1 MLAQFDCKS
10 PREEVQQKRA
20 DFLKAIFDK
29 AEASEYIEIREIG
42 EKRKQYF
49 LKLNSLYCYEPP
61 LNANVYFGVFSRIR
75 KSGKAEACSTT
86 RALFADFDFKGITL
100 NERLNEVQIRIKNA
114 NLPVPSILVNSGN
127 GIHVYWL
134 LKERADS
141 EALGILKAI
150 SRATGSDPRVA
161 EKARIMRLPYTF
173 NVKDP
178 ATPLWCEV
186 VQADYSLKYD
196 LSVFYEALRDY
207 IRDTK
212 KEPSKGDCEAFRGIQ
227 VDKPCVAKMLKG
239 VCEGERNFALGR
251 ITKYLQVKG
260 YTKQK
265 AKEVVLAWNRLNNPP
280 EAERKLLNDFE
291 YYWQEDYKLLGCM
304 IDNPE
309 LQRILFKY
317 CNRPECPFTAAIG
330 HMELDN
336 HIKFNN
342 RLLNGL
348 DKLTGNDL
356 IVYGVL
362 MRHGEGLSTSLL
374 LEKLTSKATSRL
386 CMSEKTMRKSL
397 NALIENGFVE
407 MLKGNKR
414 AGKENFYK
422 VKVQGS
428 YGLGYTLVSNGAI
441 NGAIDGR
448 VAPAEFK
455 LYVLLLKYAFNKGN
469 CYPSLATL
477 AKELKVGAD
486 WVSKA
491 LRRLEEADYIKR
503 YYKHFNGVEKLFIKL
518 LV

>member
-1 MLAQFDCKS
+1 MLALIDCKS
-10 PREEVQQKRA
+10 LSEKAQQRV
-20 DFLKAIFDK
+20 DFLKALFDK

-196 LSVFYEALRDY
+196 LSVFQEALRDY

-251 ITKYLQVKG
+251 ITKYLQLKG
-260 YTKQK
+260 YAKQK
-265 AKEVVLAWNRLNNPP
+265 AQEIVLAWNRRNKPP
-280 EAERKLLNDFE
+280 EAERKILNDFE
-291 YYWQEDYKLLGCM
+291 YYWANDYKLLGCM

-309 LQRILFKY
+309 LQQMLYKY
-317 CNRPECPFTAAIG
+317 CSRPECSFTAAVG
-330 HMELDN
+330 HIKLDN
-336 HIKFNN
+336 HIRFNN
-342 RLLNGL
+342 RLLQGL
-348 DKLTGNDL
+348 DRLTGNDL

-362 MRHGEGLSTSLL
+362 SRHGEGLTTSLL
-374 LEKLTSKATSRL
+374 FEKLTSKATGKICISRPTL
-386 CMSEKTMRKSL
+386 FNSL
-397 NALIENGFVE
+397 KVLKQLGFIEVLE
-407 MLKGNKR
+407 GNRR

-422 VKVQGS
+422 AKVQGT

-448 VAPAEFK
+448 ISPAEFK
-455 LYVLLLKYAFNKGN
+455 LYVLLLKYAFHKGN
-469 CYPSLATL
+469 CYPSLSTL
-477 AKELKVGAD
+477 AKELR
-486 WVSKA
+486 VSSEFISMA
-491 LRRLEEADYIKR
+491 LKNLEKADYIKR
-503 YYKHFNGVEKLFIKL
+503 YYKPFNGTEKLFIKL